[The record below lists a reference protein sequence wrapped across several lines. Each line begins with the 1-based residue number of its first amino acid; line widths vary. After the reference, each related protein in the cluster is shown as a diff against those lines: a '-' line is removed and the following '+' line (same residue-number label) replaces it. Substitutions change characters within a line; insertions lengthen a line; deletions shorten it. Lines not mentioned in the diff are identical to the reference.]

1 MSKRQIVSRQ
11 EGEMER
17 LSISFR
23 DGRSGQLRKAVLPF
37 RPLAA
42 RQAEAEESEVD
53 LLMAVCWQRKY
64 GR

>member
-1 MSKRQIVSRQ
+1 MSKGQTDDRREAETQT
-11 EGEMER
+11 

-42 RQAEAEESEVD
+42 CQDEAEEAEVD